1 MRKATFYCWAMKKEN
16 IALSYV
22 GPGFG
27 EEAWTHSD
35 EGLKVSG
42 SQGLKVSRSQGLKV
56 SRSQGLKVS
65 RSKGLKVSR
74 SQGLRVP
81 GS

>member
-1 MRKATFYCWAMKKEN
+1 MKKEN

-27 EEAWTHSD
+27 EEAWTHSE

-42 SQGLKVSRSQGLKV
+42 SQGLKVSRSRGLKV
-56 SRSQGLKVS
+56 TGVTGVTGMKVN
-65 RSKGLKVSR
+65 VICEAVEVI
-74 SQGLRVP
+74 LRVQ
-81 GS
+81 